1 LEAFETQEVIWKWVR
16 LGVTLLLVELG
27 PFVES
32 ELNWDHTLG
41 YWCHNVENNGQ
52 TPTPAS

>member
-1 LEAFETQEVIWKWVR
+1 MEAFETQEVIWKWVR
-16 LGVTLLLVELG
+16 LGVTLLLVKLG

-32 ELNWDHTLG
+32 ELNWDYTVG
-41 YWCHNVENNGQ
+41 YWCHNVENGQ